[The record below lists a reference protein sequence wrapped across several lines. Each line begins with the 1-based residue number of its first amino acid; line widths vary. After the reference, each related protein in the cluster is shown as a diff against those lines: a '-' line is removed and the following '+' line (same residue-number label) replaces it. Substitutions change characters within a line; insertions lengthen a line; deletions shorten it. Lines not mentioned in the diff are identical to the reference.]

1 MYYKSLFLIALAA
14 LGIQGL
20 YAQQTTYAELSK
32 KTKGYWEDT
41 LFKGDTFKNITSFK
55 SPKQLT
61 DHSYYLRY
69 EGPGWENQQVG
80 YRIYLDW
87 RNAIDIF
94 GKKVSDMILKQVGTD
109 NYDSYHEDAPW
120 GQDILKV
127 GNALG
132 IGSYGRYNNGTTHHF
147 KNVKTTKAK
156 IINKELYSS
165 VIIDYKGWET
175 DGFKTNLKSTIS
187 IDNEDVTFKVQLKS
201 SDPIDGLST
210 GIKVFKQ
217 APIFSKKGTK
227 WAYIATYGPQTLV
240 NDSQQLG
247 MVIFYRLDQLKE
259 LKKTKDDHLIIFK
272 DGTVNAEY
280 YAGAAWDQQLNGI
293 KTKAEF
299 ESFVNRKLN
308 QLDNPDYSKWSV
320 RFMEDEMQR
329 FPDPTILDFVKKPKW
344 NYTNGLV
351 CKAALEVYEKTKDE
365 RFFNYAYRYA
375 DHMIEA
381 DGTIKTYK
389 IENYNIDML
398 NAGKILFKL
407 YEKTKEDRFLIAMQT
422 LRSQLE
428 NHPRTSDGGFWHKKR
443 YTSQMWLDG
452 LYMGHPFYAQY
463 AKTFESGT
471 AQAESYND
479 IIHQFDLVNEHH
491 LDASTGLLYHG
502 WDESKQQKWANKETG
517 TSPEF
522 WSRAMGWYAMAI
534 VDVLDFIPEGVE
546 GRDRLISY
554 LDALSTSLKNY
565 QDSTGLWYQVVDKA
579 AVKGNYLEASGTAM
593 FAYAIAKGV
602 NKGYLSVS
610 HMKTAEL
617 AYNGLINELIRKGEG
632 GLFNLT
638 QVCAVAGLGGNPYR
652 DGTFDYYINETIRS
666 NDPKGTGP
674 FILLSLEL
682 NK

>member
-1 MYYKSLFLIALAA
+1 MSYKSLFLIALAA

-20 YAQQTTYAELSK
+20 SAQQTTYAELSK
-32 KTKGYWEDT
+32 KTNGYWEDT
-41 LFKGDTFKNITSFK
+41 VFKGDGFKNITSFK
-55 SPKQLT
+55 APKQLT

-69 EGPGWENQQVG
+69 EGPGWENQQVA

-94 GKKVSDMILKQVGTD
+94 GKKVSDMVLKEVGTD

-132 IGSYGRYNNGTTHHF
+132 IGSYGRYNNGITHHF

-156 IINKELYSS
+156 IINKESYSS

-175 DGFKTNLKSTIS
+175 DGFKTNLKSMIS

-201 SDPIDGLST
+201 SNPIDGLST

-217 APIFSKKGTK
+217 APIFLKEGSK

-240 NDSQQLG
+240 NDTQQLG

-259 LKKTKDDHLIIFK
+259 LKKTEDDHLIIFK
-272 DGTVNAEY
+272 DGSNEVEY

-293 KTKAEF
+293 QTKAEF

-329 FPDPTILDFVKKPKW
+329 FPDPTLLDFVKKPKW

-389 IENYNIDML
+389 IENY
-398 NAGKILFKL
+398 K
-407 YEKTKEDRFLIAMQT
+407 
-422 LRSQLE
+422 
-428 NHPRTSDGGFWHKKR
+428 
-443 YTSQMWLDG
+443 
-452 LYMGHPFYAQY
+452 
-463 AKTFESGT
+463 
-471 AQAESYND
+471 
-479 IIHQFDLVNEHH
+479 
-491 LDASTGLLYHG
+491 
-502 WDESKQQKWANKETG
+502 NK
-517 TSPEF
+517 
-522 WSRAMGWYAMAI
+522 MI
-534 VDVLDFIPEGVE
+534 
-546 GRDRLISY
+546 
-554 LDALSTSLKNY
+554 
-565 QDSTGLWYQVVDKA
+565 
-579 AVKGNYLEASGTAM
+579 
-593 FAYAIAKGV
+593 
-602 NKGYLSVS
+602 NK
-610 HMKTAEL
+610 
-617 AYNGLINELIRKGEG
+617 
-632 GLFNLT
+632 
-638 QVCAVAGLGGNPYR
+638 
-652 DGTFDYYINETIRS
+652 
-666 NDPKGTGP
+666 
-674 FILLSLEL
+674 
-682 NK
+682 